1 MNAPLEPQENS
12 SSPDGELALAL
23 GGGGAR
29 AAYQAG
35 FLQAIGQ
42 RFPQLDMPILTGVS
56 AGAINTAFL
65 ANHQGAMQQRTH
77 DLCALWSELR
87 TNCVFDASSASLG
100 SMVLRWGARL
110 VSGGSRVAPRPRGM
124 VDTAPLRKFL
134 SDNLHA
140 DADGVL
146 PGIGLNLTHERLRAV
161 AITTT
166 NYATGQSVTWVQ
178 GRDAPMWS
186 RPMRKSIS
194 AALRVDHVMG
204 SSALPLFFPA
214 VRIDDEWHGDG
225 GIRLTAPLSPALHL
239 GATRI
244 LAISTRYQRTQ
255 SEVAPESARIYPAPA
270 QVLGLLMSAVFLDNF
285 DYDAMNLDRLN
296 KLVMGL
302 PESERMGLRPVD
314 LLIVRPTRDLAKIA
328 GEHELR
334 LPRSFRFLLRGLGTR
349 ESKSPE
355 SLSMVLFEPE
365 YVNRL
370 IDLGRA
376 DAEARLADIEAFL
389 SGERMQGLNRTGF
402 WRL

>member
-1 MNAPLEPQENS
+1 MSNPAALREGAIGPPG
-12 SSPDGELALAL
+12 DLALSL

-35 FLQAIGQ
+35 FLQAIGR
-42 RFPQLDMPILTGVS
+42 RFPDLDLPILTGVS

-65 ANHQGAMQQRTH
+65 ANHAGNFRLTTE
-77 DLCALWSELR
+77 DLCSLWSELR
-87 TNCVFDASSASLG
+87 TQCVFDASSASLG
-100 SMVLRWGARL
+100 GMVLRWGARL
-110 VSGGSRVAPRPRGM
+110 VSGGSRVAPRPHGM
-124 VDTAPLRKFL
+124 VDTAPLRRFL
-134 SDNLHA
+134 NENLGA
-140 DADGVL
+140 DASGTL
-146 PGIGLNLTHERLRAV
+146 LGIAQNLQRGRLHAV

-166 NYATGQSVTWVQ
+166 NYATGQSVSFVQ
-178 GRDAPMWS
+178 SRDAPMWT
-186 RPMRKSIS
+186 RPMRMST
-194 AALRVDHVMG
+194 AATLRVDHVMG

-214 VRIDDEWHGDG
+214 VRIDDAWHGDG

-239 GATRI
+239 GARRI

-255 SEVAPESARIYPAPA
+255 AEPAPETARAYPAPA

-285 DYDAMNLDRLN
+285 DHDAMNLDRLN
-296 KLVMGL
+296 KLVEGL
-302 PESERMGLRPVD
+302 PEEQRMGLRPVD

-328 GEHELR
+328 GEHEIR

-370 IDLGRA
+370 LDLGRA
-376 DAEARLADIEAFL
+376 DAEARLGDIEAFL

>member
-1 MNAPLEPQENS
+1 MS
-12 SSPDGELALAL
+12 
-23 GGGGAR
+23 
-29 AAYQAG
+29 
-35 FLQAIGQ
+35 
-42 RFPQLDMPILTGVS
+42 
-56 AGAINTAFL
+56 
-65 ANHQGAMQQRTH
+65 
-77 DLCALWSELR
+77 
-87 TNCVFDASSASLG
+87 SSASLG
-100 SMVLRWGARL
+100 SMVFRWGARL

-134 SDNLHA
+134 SENL
-140 DADGVL
+140 DADESGAL
-146 PGIGLNLTHERLRAV
+146 HGISQNLQRERLRAV

-166 NYATGQSVTWVQ
+166 NYSSGQSVTWVQ
-178 GRDAPMWS
+178 GHDAPMWA
-186 RPMRKSIS
+186 RPMRKSVS
-194 AALRVDHVMG
+194 TSLRIDHVMG

-225 GIRLTAPLSPALHL
+225 GIRLTAPHL

-285 DYDAMNLDRLN
+285 DHDAMNLDRLN

-370 IDLGRA
+370 LDLGRA
-376 DAEARLADIEAFL
+376 DAQARYADIEAFL

>member
-1 MNAPLEPQENS
+1 MSNPATLQEKPKH
-12 SSPDGELALAL
+12 PDGDLALAL

-35 FLQAIGQ
+35 FLQAVGE
-42 RFPQLDMPILTGVS
+42 RFPELDIPILTGVS

-65 ANHQGAMQQRTH
+65 ANHQGAMRRSTE
-77 DLCALWSELR
+77 DLCALWGELR
-87 TNCVFDASSASLG
+87 TRYVFDASSASLG
-100 SMVLRWGARL
+100 SMVFRWGARL

-124 VDTAPLRKFL
+124 VDTEPLRKFL
-134 SDNLHA
+134 GENLNA
-140 DADGVL
+140 GENGAL
-146 PGIGLNLTHERLRAV
+146 LGISQNLQRQRLHAV

-166 NYATGQSVTWVQ
+166 NYASGQSVTWVQ

-186 RPMRKSIS
+186 RPMRKSVS
-194 AALRVDHVMG
+194 TRLRIDHVMG

-214 VRIDDEWHGDG
+214 VKIDDEWHGDG

-255 SEVAPESARIYPAPA
+255 SEVLPEAARIYPAPA

-285 DYDAMNLDRLN
+285 DHDAMNLDRLN

-302 PESERMGLRPVD
+302 PETERMGLRPVD

-370 IDLGRA
+370 IELGRA
-376 DAEARLADIEAFL
+376 DAKARYADIEAFL
-389 SGERMQGLNRTGF
+389 SGERMEGLNRTGF